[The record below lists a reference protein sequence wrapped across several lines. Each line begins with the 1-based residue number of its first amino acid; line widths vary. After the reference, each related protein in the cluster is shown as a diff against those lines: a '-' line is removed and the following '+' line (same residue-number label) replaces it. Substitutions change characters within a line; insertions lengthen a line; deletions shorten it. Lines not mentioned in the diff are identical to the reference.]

1 MLSTPSEGGFPMTD
15 VLEGVGTMLT
25 WALGEFSDL
34 TGWLVGDSLGQIY
47 LAMFIIG
54 FVIAAMF
61 RLLHSA

>member
-1 MLSTPSEGGFPMTD
+1 MLATPSEGGFAMSD
-15 VLEGVGTMLT
+15 VLDAVGSMLAWCMSQFTSITT
-25 WALGEFSDL
+25 WL
-34 TGWLVGDSLGQIY
+34 TGNELGQIY

>member
-1 MLSTPSEGGFPMTD
+1 MSAVLTSVGDMLAWCTSQFTEVT
-15 VLEGVGTMLT
+15 T
-25 WALGEFSDL
+25 
-34 TGWLVGDSLGQIY
+34 WLVGNPLGQIY

>member
-1 MLSTPSEGGFPMTD
+1 MSA
-15 VLEGVGTMLT
+15 VLTSVGEMLT
-25 WALGEFSDL
+25 WALTQFSAITVWL
-34 TGWLVGDSLGQIY
+34 TGNSLGQIY